1 MIPADLQTL
10 LGAAARVAGLVIRSA
25 DEERFISVARARI
38 AALKLD
44 SADAYARYLDS
55 GGAAAH
61 AELETLLG
69 LLVPGE
75 SYFFRDQ
82 GQMRLLESTLLPELI
97 AQRRKTRTLRLW
109 SSGCSTGEEPYTLA
123 MLIAR
128 ILPDREAWD
137 ISVLGTDMNVQS
149 LAFARARRYRQWSFR
164 LVPEATRREFFTHTG
179 DEWTVRDDVARSVR
193 FQTHNLLGGAA
204 PEGGPFDLIL
214 CRNVFIYFTREA
226 VQRGAE
232 LLARALCEGGYLV
245 TGHGELTDTRPPGLA
260 ARVFPEAIVLQRAPA
275 GGSPLNVA
283 GALFNL
289 GAQSAASPAPAPG
302 SAPSSPS
309 ASRTAA
315 PPSGVGPK
323 PPLARAPAPDSDA
336 RRSSAEGASSHTAR
350 PAAEAGGP
358 GADLAHRLQDLR
370 TALRARGPAGLVA
383 ELVELLR
390 RHPESVE
397 AQLLL
402 ARVHADLG
410 QHERAGMILNELG
423 RVRPFE
429 HRSYFLL
436 AQIAEEQGD
445 AGKATDLLKRVV
457 YLEADFA
464 PGYAELAQL
473 YALEGDRE
481 RSERMR
487 RRAVELLK
495 ALPPGT
501 EIEEY
506 PGSTAGSLLEH
517 LAGPLL

>member
-1 MIPADLQTL
+1 MLSTDLQAL
-10 LGAAARVAGLVIRSA
+10 AGAVARVAGLVIRSA
-25 DEERFISVARARI
+25 DEERFVGAARARI
-38 AALKLD
+38 AALRLD
-44 SADAYARYLDS
+44 SGDAYARYLS
-55 GGAAAH
+55 QGGAAAH
-61 AELETLLG
+61 AELECLLA

-82 GQMRLLESTLLPELI
+82 GQMRLIESTLLPELI
-97 AQRRKTRTLRLW
+97 AARRKTRNLRVW

-123 MLIAR
+123 MLLAR
-128 ILPDREAWD
+128 VLPDRETWNLT
-137 ISVLGTDMNVQS
+137 VLGTDMNVQS

-164 LVPEATRREFFTHTG
+164 LVPEATRREFFTQDG
-179 DEWTVRDDVARSVR
+179 DDWLVREDIARMVR
-193 FQTHNLLGGAA
+193 FQTHNLLGDAA

-226 VQRGAE
+226 VERGAG
-232 LLARALCEGGYLV
+232 LLTRALCEGGYLV
-245 TGHGELTDTRPPGLA
+245 TGHGELTDTRPAGLA
-260 ARVFPEAIVLQRAPA
+260 ARVFPEAIVLQRAA
-275 GGSPLNVA
+275 SGGPSLNVA

-289 GAQSAASPAPAPG
+289 GAGSAFVTPASRPPAAAPRPAARPAPVERAMVPDARPAPAPG
-302 SAPSSPS
+302 GQDAEL
-309 ASRTAA
+309 RRRLREIRAA
-315 PPSGVGPK
+315 
-323 PPLARAPAPDSDA
+323 L
-336 RRSSAEGASSHTAR
+336 
-350 PAAEAGGP
+350 
-358 GADLAHRLQDLR
+358 HR
-370 TALRARGPAGLVA
+370 RGPAGLVA
-383 ELVELLR
+383 ELVEILR
-390 RHPESVE
+390 RFPASVE

-402 ARVHADLG
+402 ARVHADQG

-423 RVRPFE
+423 RAQPFE

-445 AGKATDLLKRVV
+445 VGKATDLLKRVI
-457 YLEADFA
+457 YLESEFA

-506 PGSTAGSLLEH
+506 PGSTASSLLEH
-517 LAGPLL
+517 LSGPLL

>member
-1 MIPADLQTL
+1 MGLTDLQTL
-10 LGAAARVAGLVIRSA
+10 SGAVARVAGLVIRPA
-25 DEERFISVARARI
+25 DEERFVAVARARI
-38 AALKLD
+38 AALQLE
-44 SADAYARYLDS
+44 SGDAYARYLS
-55 GGAAAH
+55 QGGAAAH
-61 AELETLLG
+61 AELETLLA

-82 GQMRLLESTLLPELI
+82 GQMRLIESTLLPELI
-97 AQRRKTRTLRLW
+97 QERRKARVLRVW
-109 SSGCSTGEEPYTLA
+109 SSGCSTGEEPYSLA
-123 MLIAR
+123 MLLAR
-128 ILPDREAWD
+128 LLPDREAWNLT
-137 ISVLGTDMNVQS
+137 IVGTDMNVQS

-164 LVPEATRREFFTHTG
+164 LVPEATRREFFTSDG
-179 DEWTVRDDVARSVR
+179 DEWIVRDDIARMVR
-193 FQTHNLLGGAA
+193 FQTHNLLGDAPPDGA
-204 PEGGPFDLIL
+204 PFDLIV

-226 VQRGAE
+226 VERGAG
-232 LLARALCEGGYLV
+232 LLARSLGEGGYLV
-245 TGHGELTDTRPPGLA
+245 TGHGELTDMRPPGLV
-260 ARVFPEAIVLQRAPA
+260 ARVFPEAIVLQRAAADSGPA
-275 GGSPLNVA
+275 LNVA

-289 GAQSAASPAPAPG
+289 GVAPPTPPPRPVAPPPPAPRTPAAAS
-302 SAPSSPS
+302 
-309 ASRTAA
+309 
-315 PPSGVGPK
+315 
-323 PPLARAPAPDSDA
+323 
-336 RRSSAEGASSHTAR
+336 EAR
-350 PAAEAGGP
+350 PAPPDRAATPGIRSAPAAGG
-358 GADLAHRLQDLR
+358 GESDLGRRLQE
-370 TALRARGPAGLVA
+370 LRAALHVRGPAGLVA
-383 ELVELLR
+383 ELVEVLR
-390 RHPESVE
+390 RFPDSVE

-423 RVRPFE
+423 RARPFE

-445 AGKATDLLKRVV
+445 VGKATDLLKRVI

>member
-1 MIPADLQTL
+1 MLPADLQNL
-10 LGAAARVAGLVIRSA
+10 SGAVARVAGLVIRPA
-25 DEERFISVARARI
+25 DGERFVGVARARI
-38 AALKLD
+38 AALRLE
-44 SADAYARYLDS
+44 SGDAYARYLS
-55 GGAAAH
+55 QGGAAAH
-61 AELETLLG
+61 AELETLLA

-82 GQMRLLESTLLPELI
+82 GQIRLIESTLLPELI
-97 AQRRKTRTLRLW
+97 QERRKTRSLRVW

-123 MLIAR
+123 MLLTR
-128 ILPDREAWD
+128 LLPDRESWNLT
-137 ISVLGTDMNVQS
+137 ILGTDMNVQS

-164 LVPEATRREFFTHTG
+164 LVPEATRREFFTADG
-179 DEWTVRDDVARSVR
+179 DEWLVREDIARMVR
-193 FQTHNLLGGAA
+193 FQTHNLLGDAP
-204 PEGGPFDLIL
+204 PEGGPFDLIV

-226 VQRGAE
+226 VERGAG
-232 LLARALCEGGYLV
+232 LLARSLVDGGYLV

-260 ARVFPEAIVLQRAPA
+260 ARVFPEAIVLKKAA
-275 GGSPLNVA
+275 ADGGPSLNVA

-289 GAQSAASPAPAPG
+289 GAATLPAAAAPSSAPAPPPPKAVAPPAPAIAADFRLAVPERAPSPSPSPAP
-302 SAPSSPS
+302 
-309 ASRTAA
+309 
-315 PPSGVGPK
+315 
-323 PPLARAPAPDSDA
+323 
-336 RRSSAEGASSHTAR
+336 R
-350 PAAEAGGP
+350 PASVADGREAE
-358 GADLAHRLQDLR
+358 LKVRLR
-370 TALRARGPAGLVA
+370 ELRAALHQRGPAGLVA

-390 RHPESVE
+390 RFPDSVE

-402 ARVHADLG
+402 ARVHADQG

-423 RVRPFE
+423 RARPFE

-445 AGKATDLLKRVV
+445 VGKATDLLKRVI
-457 YLEADFA
+457 YLEAEFA